1 MRVGH
6 HHGGWTISLSF
17 VIALILT
24 MMPLPEMAE
33 PFRPAWMILVL
44 IYWCLAVPE
53 RVGVGIGWLMGLLLD
68 VVNGA
73 LLGQYAIAL
82 AVIAYLTLHL
92 HKRIRNFPL
101 GQQALFI
108 MFMVLIGQGLVL
120 WIKGIIGQS
129 PNNWLYWAPAITSGL
144 LWPWVF
150 LILRDL
156 RRRFRVS

>member
-1 MRVGH
+1 MRQGH
-6 HHGGWTISLSF
+6 HHGGWTITLSF
-17 VIALILT
+17 IIALMLT
-24 MMPLPEMAE
+24 MLPLPEMAE
-33 PFRPAWMILVL
+33 PFRPAWLIMVL
-44 IYWCLAVPE
+44 IYWCMAVPD

-82 AVIAYLTLHL
+82 SVIAFLTLRL
-92 HKRIRNFPL
+92 HKRIRNFPV

-108 MFMVLIGQGLVL
+108 IFMVLIGQGLVL
-120 WIKGIIGQS
+120 WIKGMIGQS
-129 PNNWLYWAPAITSGL
+129 PNSWLYWAPAITSGL